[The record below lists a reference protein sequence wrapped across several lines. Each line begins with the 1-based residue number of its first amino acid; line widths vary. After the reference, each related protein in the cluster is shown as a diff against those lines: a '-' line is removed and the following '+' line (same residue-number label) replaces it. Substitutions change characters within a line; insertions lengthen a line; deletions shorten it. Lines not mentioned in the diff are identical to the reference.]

1 MCGWSDCGDEL
12 MYLGGIVYLFYFVVI
27 YEWLEKGMVKILVEL
42 ERVIWDM
49 IFFLNYDGISL
60 VVDVLIGII
69 SGFELLLG
77 FF

>member
-1 MCGWSDCGDEL
+1 MWGWSDCGDEK
-12 MYLGGIVYLFYFVVI
+12 MYVGGMVYLFYFVVI
-27 YEWLEKGMVKILVEL
+27 YEWLEKGMVKILLEL

-49 IFFLNYDGISL
+49 IFFVNYDGISL